1 MAAALA
7 DNDLSLTRDSDEEAV
22 LPPQQPQQQQ
32 KDEEE
37 VGGVKLDV
45 GGVKLDVGGE
55 IADDGQLA
63 QSTPRLGTEDGS
75 DMETVSDI
83 CTQPLNC
90 TQQSI
95 RRLRIPAA
103 RRALSLKLANFTNQY
118 RYQ

>member
-22 LPPQQPQQQQ
+22 LPQQQQQ

-37 VGGVKLDV
+37 VGGVKTDVGGVKLDV
-45 GGVKLDVGGE
+45 GGVKFDVGGE

-83 CTQPLNC
+83 Y

-95 RRLRIPAA
+95 HRLRIPAA
-103 RRALSLKLANFTNQY
+103 RRALSLKLAYFTNQY

>member
-22 LPPQQPQQQQ
+22 LPQQQQQQQ

-37 VGGVKLDV
+37 VGGVKPDVGGVKLDV

-83 CTQPLNC
+83 Y
-90 TQQSI
+90 TQQSKHW
-95 RRLRIPAA
+95 LRISAT
-103 RRALSLKLANFTNQY
+103 RRALSLKLAYFTNQY

>member
-83 CTQPLNC
+83 RTTKYTSAQNSCCSP
-90 TQQSI
+90 
-95 RRLRIPAA
+95 
-103 RRALSLKLANFTNQY
+103 RAKFKIG
-118 RYQ
+118 